1 MRRLVEILSHG
12 WVFWAFMGRM
22 ITLIRHGQAGSRVVY
37 DDLSDLGRM
46 QARALG
52 AWFEARGHRFDAVVT
67 GGLRRQKITAEEML
81 GAMRE
86 RPPVTVDAR
95 WDEFDLDAVYAGV
108 GPQFA
113 AEDEQFR
120 AEYEQLMRDAADP
133 DSTAHRAWRS
143 CDVAVV
149 RAWISGR
156 FQYEGE
162 SFGDLCARVRH
173 ALAELPE
180 GASIAVVTSG
190 TPIGITI
197 GTALEVS
204 PHYIMRLAAGF
215 NSSYSELDLR
225 YDGPRVVS
233 YNNVPHLA
241 DVGMRTLR

>member
-1 MRRLVEILSHG
+1 MRRLVEILSY
-12 WVFWAFMGRM
+12 AFMGRM
-22 ITLIRHGQAGSRVVY
+22 ITLIRHGQAGSRVAY
-37 DDLSDLGRM
+37 DDLSDLGRI

-52 AWFEARGHRFDAVVT
+52 AWFGERGHRFDAIVT
-67 GGLRRQKITAEEML
+67 GSLKRQRITAEEML
-81 GAMRE
+81 GSLPE

-113 AEDEQFR
+113 AENEEFR
-120 AEYEQLMRDAADP
+120 AEYEQLMSDAADP
-133 DSTAHRAWRS
+133 HSTAHRSWRN

-149 RAWISGR
+149 RAWIAGR
-156 FQYEGE
+156 FRYEGE
-162 SFGDLCARVRH
+162 SFEDLCARVRQ
-173 ALAELPE
+173 ALTELPE

-197 GTALEVS
+197 GTALDVS

-225 YDGPRVVS
+225 QDGPRVVS
-233 YNNVPHLA
+233 YNNTPHLA
-241 DVGMRTLR
+241 DARLRTLR